1 MTVRSQ
7 AEVLA
12 ALARI
17 RSILDEVSAD
27 TKRTATQ
34 HERLA
39 AWHTK
44 RGEAHAARNQRHA
57 GAVQQLKL
65 ADLDA
70 AFDAL
75 DLVAL
80 AVLDRDPATT
90 PPPPLPGSP
99 PALPTVPFVTAA
111 TNGHVIASSESH
123 EGKAGA
129 LNGTESV
136 KRDAPTAEI
145 DDQSYK

>member
-7 AEVLA
+7 AEILA

-70 AFDAL
+70 AFEAL

-80 AVLDRDPATT
+80 AVLDRDPAT

-99 PALPTVPFVTAA
+99 PALPTVAFVMAA
-111 TNGHVIASSESH
+111 TNEHVIAGSESH
-123 EGKAGA
+123 ESKAGA
-129 LNGTESV
+129 LNGIESV
-136 KRDAPTAEI
+136 KRNAPTAEI

>member
-1 MTVRSQ
+1 MTVSSQ
-7 AEVLA
+7 AEILA

-44 RGEAHAARNQRHA
+44 RGEAHAARDQRRA
-57 GAVQQLKL
+57 AAVQQLKL
-65 ADLDA
+65 ADLDG

-80 AVLDRDPATT
+80 AVVDLDPAAS
-90 PPPPLPGSP
+90 PSPLGARVARLS
-99 PALPTVPFVTAA
+99 
-111 TNGHVIASSESH
+111 
-123 EGKAGA
+123 AG
-129 LNGTESV
+129 
-136 KRDAPTAEI
+136 
-145 DDQSYK
+145 

>member
-1 MTVRSQ
+1 MTVSSQ
-7 AEVLA
+7 AEILA

-70 AFDAL
+70 AFEAL

-80 AVLDRDPATT
+80 AVVDLDPATT
-90 PPPPLPGSP
+90 PPPLPGSP
-99 PALPTVPFVTAA
+99 PALPTVAFVRAT
-111 TNGHVIASSESH
+111 TNGQVIASSERH
-123 EGKAGA
+123 ESKAGA
-129 LNGTESV
+129 LNGIESV
-136 KRDAPTAEI
+136 KRNAPTAEI
-145 DDQSYK
+145 DDQSDK

>member
-1 MTVRSQ
+1 MTVSSQ
-7 AEVLA
+7 AEILA

-57 GAVQQLKL
+57 AAVQQLKL
-65 ADLDA
+65 ADLDG

-80 AVLDRDPATT
+80 AVVDLDPAAS
-90 PPPPLPGSP
+90 PSPLGARVARLS
-99 PALPTVPFVTAA
+99 
-111 TNGHVIASSESH
+111 
-123 EGKAGA
+123 AG
-129 LNGTESV
+129 
-136 KRDAPTAEI
+136 
-145 DDQSYK
+145 

>member
-7 AEVLA
+7 AEILA

-17 RSILDEVSAD
+17 RAILDEGSAD
-27 TKRTATQ
+27 IKRTATQ

-39 AWHTK
+39 AWHAK

-57 GAVQQLKL
+57 AAVQQLKL
-65 ADLDA
+65 ADVDA

-80 AVLDRDPATT
+80 AVLDRDPAT
-90 PPPPLPGSP
+90 PLPPLPGSP
-99 PALPTVPFVTAA
+99 PALPTVAPSRLGRTD
-111 TNGHVIASSESH
+111 GHVIAGSESY
-123 EGKAGA
+123 ESGAGA
-129 LNGTESV
+129 LIGMESV
-136 KRDAPTAEI
+136 KPNASTAEI
-145 DDQSYK
+145 DG

>member
-1 MTVRSQ
+1 MTVSSQ
-7 AEVLA
+7 AEILA

-27 TKRTATQ
+27 TRRTATE

-70 AFDAL
+70 ALDAL

-80 AVLDRDPATT
+80 AVVDRDPATA
-90 PPPPLPGSP
+90 PLLPGSP
-99 PALPTVPFVTAA
+99 LALPTTAFVMAA
-111 TNGHVIASSESH
+111 TNGQVIASSESH
-123 EGKAGA
+123 ESRVGA
-129 LNGTESV
+129 LNGIESI
-136 KRDAPTAEI
+136 KRNAPSAEI
-145 DDQSYK
+145 DDQTNK